1 MEQNRITIDAHA
13 LIWYLHEPS
22 RCFLSARALEAIT
35 LAENTGIIYVPSV
48 ALLEILRLIEK
59 RKFPLIFSDLLS
71 RINRSAVYKLIPL
84 DGELLKTVPDVNDK
98 LELHDRTIV
107 ATAIITDTE
116 LVSTDSKIPDVYN
129 RVIW

>member
-13 LIWYLHEPS
+13 LIWYFHESS
-22 RCFLSARALEAIT
+22 RGFLSAKALKAIT
-35 LAENTGIIYVPSV
+35 LAEKAGIIYVPSV

-59 RKFPLIFSDLLS
+59 GKFPLLFSDLLS
-71 RINRSAVYKLIPL
+71 WISKSVAYELIPL
-84 DGELLKTVPDVNDK
+84 DGEILKAVTGISDK

-107 ATAIITDTE
+107 ATAIVMDTE
-116 LVSTDSKIPDVYN
+116 LVSMDSEISKFYK